1 MTITH
6 VYQLCAKENSLYR
19 NAHFSERPHI
29 KPLNEPPPSYV
40 QDHSFLLKAVLLDRQ
55 LSDPRG
61 TAHGLKTLCATCHTQ
76 ERPPAFRGQVMPET
90 NSKQANVIF
99 CLEGKKQPSN
109 VPNFSVPLCNT

>member
-61 TAHGLKTLCATCHTQ
+61 TAHGLKTLCATCHTHPLVGEAQ
-76 ERPPAFRGQVMPET
+76 ETTKEFDREAFWRR
-90 NSKQANVIF
+90 
-99 CLEGKKQPSN
+99 
-109 VPNFSVPLCNT
+109 FSECFSYW